1 MATKKKD
8 YSAIKTGSVYDTLEE
23 VTAEPIPQQIPVRE
37 KGTLPT
43 DEEIRLAREQSR
55 TRGRK
60 GVKMLR
66 INMAFT
72 PETHDYIKTMA
83 QISGLTITQFTELV
97 FKRSREENAAL
108 YEQAKAFR
116 QNLK

>member
-1 MATKKKD
+1 MAKKD
-8 YSAIKTGSVYDTLEE
+8 FSSVNTGSVYEAMTEA
-23 VTAEPIPQQIPVRE
+23 TAEPAPAAIPHR
-37 KGTLPT
+37 KRDTMPT
-43 DEEIRLAREQSR
+43 AEEIQLAREQSR

-83 QISGLTITQFTELV
+83 QISGLTITQFTEMV
-97 FKRSREENAAL
+97 FQKSMEENAAL

-116 QNLK
+116 ENLK

>member
-1 MATKKKD
+1 MAKKD
-8 YSAIKTGSVYDTLEE
+8 FSTVKTGGVYDAIAQA
-23 VTAEPIPQQIPVRE
+23 TAEPAPEAIPVRE
-37 KGTLPT
+37 RGRKPT
-43 DEEIRLAREQSR
+43 AEEIQLAREQSR

-97 FKRSREENAAL
+97 FKRSMEDNAAL

-116 QNLK
+116 ESIK